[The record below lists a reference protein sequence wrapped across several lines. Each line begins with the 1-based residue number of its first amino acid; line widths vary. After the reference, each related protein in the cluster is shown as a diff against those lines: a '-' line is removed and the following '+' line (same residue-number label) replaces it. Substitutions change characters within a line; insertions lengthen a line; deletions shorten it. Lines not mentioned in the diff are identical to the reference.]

1 MRFILLLAF
10 CTISITA
17 SAQFWQK
24 KEKAPTRF
32 PLLNEAN
39 YTSATTISAATK
51 VFTHNVVEYVINQR
65 AYSLDIAEA
74 FLIKEAKHHMRY
86 RQYTTASTDFNTLA
100 KLYTVAKRF
109 SEAQWFLL
117 QSNTIAKREHN
128 DQLTITNLLDLA
140 TIKAAMGELAL
151 ARTDLKEAH
160 DLANLKGMSTELA
173 EIDNITSEIE
183 LKNGSASF
191 AKTEVK
197 YAAAVEASKKTK
209 AQ

>member
-10 CTISITA
+10 CTLSITA

-24 KEKAPTRF
+24 KNKTRY
-32 PLLNEAN
+32 PQLNEAN

-51 VFTHNVVEYVINQR
+51 IYAPNVVASTLNSRV
-65 AYSLDIAEA
+65 YSLDIAEA
-74 FLIKEAKHHMRY
+74 ILLKEAKHHMRY
-86 RQYTTASTDFNTLA
+86 RQYSIASTDFNTLA

-109 SEAQWFLL
+109 SEAKCFLL
-117 QSNTIAKREHN
+117 QSNAISRRENN
-128 DQLTITNLLDLA
+128 DKLTITNLLDLA

-160 DLANLKGMSTELA
+160 DLANLKGLSTNLA
-173 EIDNITSEIE
+173 EIDKITREIE

-191 AKTEVK
+191 AKAEVK
-197 YAAAVEASKKTK
+197 YAAAVEASKKVK
-209 AQ
+209 IQ

>member
-10 CTISITA
+10 CTLSITA

-24 KEKAPTRF
+24 KDKTRY
-32 PLLNEAN
+32 PQLAGAT

-51 VFTHNVVEYVINQR
+51 VYIPNVVAAVINQP

-74 FLIKEAKHHMRY
+74 FLIKEAKYHMRY

-100 KLYTVAKRF
+100 KLYIVAKRF

-117 QSNTIAKREHN
+117 QSNAIAKRENN

-140 TIKAAMGELAL
+140 TIKAAIGELAL

-160 DLANLKGMSTELA
+160 DLANLKGLSTELA
-173 EIDNITSEIE
+173 EIDNITREIE

-197 YAAAVEASKKTK
+197 YAAAVEAAKNTK

>member
-1 MRFILLLAF
+1 MRFTLLLAF

-24 KEKAPTRF
+24 KNKTRY
-32 PLLNEAN
+32 PQLSEAN
-39 YTSATTISAATK
+39 FTSATTISAATQIY
-51 VFTHNVVEYVINQR
+51 TPNVVASVINQR

-74 FLIKEAKHHMRY
+74 FLLKEAKHHMRY

-109 SEAQWFLL
+109 SEAKWFLL
-117 QSNTIAKREHN
+117 QSNTIARRENN
-128 DQLTITNLLDLA
+128 DKLIIINLLDLA
-140 TIKAAMGELAL
+140 NIKAAMGELAL

-160 DLANLKGMSTELA
+160 DLATLRGMSSDLA
-173 EIDNITSEIE
+173 EIDNITRQIE

-197 YAAAVEASKKTK
+197 YAAAVEAANKLK

>member
-10 CTISITA
+10 CTLSITA

-24 KEKAPTRF
+24 KNKTRY
-32 PLLNEAN
+32 PQLDEAN
-39 YTSATTISAATK
+39 HTSATTISAATK
-51 VFTHNVVEYVINQR
+51 VYLPNVVAAVLNQR

-74 FLIKEAKHHMRY
+74 LLLKEAKHHMRY

-117 QSNTIAKREHN
+117 QSNAISKRESN

-140 TIKAAMGELAL
+140 TIKAAIGELAL

-160 DLANLKGMSTELA
+160 DLASLKGMSTDLA
-173 EIDNITSEIE
+173 EIEKLTREIE

-197 YAAAVEASKKTK
+197 YAAAIEADKKAK

>member
-24 KEKAPTRF
+24 KDKTRY
-32 PLLNEAN
+32 PQLNDAN

-51 VFTHNVVEYVINQR
+51 IHTPNVVVFALNRR

-74 FLIKEAKHHMRY
+74 ILLKEAKHHMRF
-86 RQYTTASTDFNTLA
+86 RQYTIASTDFNTLA
-100 KLYTVAKRF
+100 NLYMVAKRF
-109 SEAQWFLL
+109 SEAKWFLL
-117 QSNTIAKREHN
+117 QSNAIAKRENN
-128 DQLTITNLLDLA
+128 DKLTITNLLDLA

-160 DLANLKGMSTELA
+160 DLANLRGMSTDLA
-173 EIDNITSEIE
+173 EIDKLTNEIE
-183 LKNGSASF
+183 FKNGSASF
-191 AKTEVK
+191 AKAEVK
-197 YAAAVEASKKTK
+197 YAVAVEASKKVK
-209 AQ
+209 VQ

>member
-1 MRFILLLAF
+1 MRFILLLAL
-10 CTISITA
+10 CTLSITA

-24 KEKAPTRF
+24 KDKARYPQ
-32 PLLNEAN
+32 LNEAN

-51 VFTHNVVEYVINQR
+51 VFTPNVVEYTLNKR
-65 AYSLDIAEA
+65 SYSLDIAEA
-74 FLIKEAKHHMRY
+74 IFLKEVKHHMRY
-86 RQYTTASTDFNTLA
+86 REYTTASTAFNTLA
-100 KLYTVAKRF
+100 NLYMVAKRF
-109 SEAQWFLL
+109 SEAKWFLL
-117 QSNTIAKREHN
+117 QSNAIAKRENN
-128 DQLTITNLLDLA
+128 DKLTIINLLDLA

-160 DLANLKGMSTELA
+160 DLANLKGMSTDLA
-173 EIDNITSEIE
+173 EIDQLTREIE

-197 YAAAVEASKKTK
+197 YAAAVEATKKVT

>member
-10 CTISITA
+10 CTLSITA

-24 KEKAPTRF
+24 KNKTRY
-32 PLLNEAN
+32 PQLEEAN

-51 VFTHNVVEYVINQR
+51 VFTPNIVAYTIYQR

-74 FLIKEAKHHMRY
+74 ILLKEVKHHMRY
-86 RQYTTASTDFNTLA
+86 REYTTASTAFNTLA
-100 KLYTVAKRF
+100 NLYMVAKRF
-109 SEAQWFLL
+109 SEAKWFLL
-117 QSNTIAKREHN
+117 QSNAIAKRENN
-128 DQLTITNLLDLA
+128 DKLTIINLLDLA

-160 DLANLKGMSTELA
+160 DLANLKGMSTDLT
-173 EIDNITSEIE
+173 EIDNVTREIE
-183 LKNGSASF
+183 LKNGSTSF
-191 AKTEVK
+191 AKTQVK
-197 YAAAVEASKKTK
+197 YAAAVEATKKVK